1 MADKTSGDATDWVYG
16 TLGVTHSYGVELPP
30 FILAPGGFILHP
42 DNIEPVGMETF
53 AGVKAMAEHRF
64 EGITEKQK
72 HSRQRNAS

>member
-42 DNIEPVGMETF
+42 KNIEPVGMETF
-53 AGVKAMAEHRF
+53 AGVKALAEHLL
-64 EGITEKQK
+64 EGIRDKEEYSQ
-72 HSRQRNAS
+72 QRGVN